1 MNEKTKRIIILLFAL
16 LITIPLVILG
26 YVYYQMNSMYDGT
39 SDSTSIEED
48 YGSIIVS
55 DKITN
60 ILLIGT
66 DERSKDE
73 RGRADAIMIA
83 TIDEKHRGIKI
94 TSIARDTYVDI
105 PTKNR
110 KEKINHAYSYG
121 GASLLKETV
130 ESNFDIEI
138 SNYVRVN
145 FNSFTEIIDAL
156 GGLELD
162 VKKSEL
168 NELNKFIPEC
178 YEASSKKKPI
188 KYIDEEGKQTLN
200 GYQALSYAR
209 IRKND
214 SAIERDRRQREVMQ
228 SLMNEFSRMNLF
240 EVPKVI
246 NAITKYVTT
255 DMKPSEMLKYAQKVL
270 KMGNFEIKQLEFP
283 MAEYSNGGIIDG
295 KGWVLQFN
303 EKKCIPLL
311 HEFIFESSYD
321 SSVKSDSSWE
331 DSMSEDEKKS
341 DVLDFNT
348 SAPSTDNSDT
358 NNKKDDYI
366 NNSNNNGSSSN
377 NNSESS
383 SNNNSESSSNNNT
396 NNDQDK
402 NNDIDYSSGVG
413 SSSPDSDGN
422 TEIEGNNPGNDS
434 NNESG
439 GNLGDNGNL
448 EELPNKPD
456 EDNTNNSDTS
466 SGII

>member
-383 SNNNSESSSNNNT
+383 SNNNT

>member
-1 MNEKTKRIIILLFAL
+1 MTKKTKRIIIILFVL
-16 LITIPLVILG
+16 LITIPLMILG

-39 SDSTSIEED
+39 STSTSIEED

-94 TSIARDTYVDI
+94 TSIARDTYVNI

-228 SLMNEFSRMNLF
+228 SLMNEFSQMNLF
-240 EVPKVI
+240 EIPKVI

-283 MAEYSNGGIIDG
+283 MAEYSNGGIIGG

-383 SNNNSESSSNNNT
+383 SNNNT

-402 NNDIDYSSGVG
+402 NNDIDYSSGIG

>member
-1 MNEKTKRIIILLFAL
+1 MTEKTKKIIIVLFAL
-16 LITIPLVILG
+16 LITIPLMILG

-39 SDSTSIEED
+39 STSTSVEED

-94 TSIARDTYVDI
+94 TSIARDTYVNI

-168 NELNKFIPEC
+168 SELNKFIPEC

-188 KYIDEEGKQTLN
+188 KYIDTEGKQILN
-200 GYQALSYAR
+200 GYQTLSYAR

-214 SAIERDRRQREVMQ
+214 SAIERDRRQREVIQ

-283 MAEYSNGGIIDG
+283 MAEYSKGGIIDG

-311 HEFIFESSYD
+311 HEFIFESAYD
-321 SSVKSDSSWE
+321 NSVKSDSNWE
-331 DSMSEDEKKS
+331 DSVDEDEKKL
-341 DVLDFNT
+341 DMLDFDRIKHIIDNWD
-348 SAPSTDNSDT
+348 TDH
-358 NNKKDDYI
+358 KKDDYI
-366 NNSNNNGSSSN
+366 NNSSNSGSSSN
-377 NNSESS
+377 NSE
-383 SNNNSESSSNNNT
+383 NNNNNT

-402 NNDIDYSSGVG
+402 NNNTESSPGVG
-413 SSSPDSDGN
+413 GSNPEAGGS
-422 TEIEGNNPGNDS
+422 TEVEGNNPNNDS
-434 NNESG
+434 NNESN
-439 GNLGDNGNL
+439 GNLGDNGNS
-448 EELPNKPD
+448 EESPNKPD
-456 EDNTNNSDTS
+456 EDNENNPDTS

>member
-26 YVYYQMNSMYDGT
+26 YVYYQMNAMYDGT